1 MFNIEK
7 FMAYMKETFG
17 PMDNHFTYDTV
28 ENLVRYAMEHKSH
41 TKDAVCFF
49 LSDIIE
55 ELEFGEAAMF
65 EDDVNLTNFGR
76 AEKRDAL
83 KRRYPDTWDLK
94 SCG

>member
-65 EDDVNLTNFGR
+65 ED
-76 AEKRDAL
+76 EKRDAL

>member
-1 MFNIEK
+1 MFNIEG
-7 FMAYMKETFG
+7 FMSYMKETFG
-17 PMDNHFTYDTV
+17 PMDDHFTYDMV

-49 LSDIIE
+49 LSDIID

-65 EDDVNLTNFGR
+65 EDDANLTNLGR

-83 KRRYPDTWDLK
+83 KRCYPETWDLK